1 LSGSVRDDRLFAR
14 PLTAMKQVASMED
27 SSSKSVLS
35 GYAYY
40 LAEQNLLDKDAALN
54 ALQQASANGTSY
66 IDYLVKQKLVDEY
79 NVAKTTSEYFGLPLC
94 DLSAFNSDLIPSE
107 YLNIQLVKRRLA
119 LPLFKKSGLL
129 YLAITDPT
137 IQGLYELRF
146 LTGHDTR
153 LFITEASKLDLVID
167 ELLNSLILSE
177 ISDSDDGLK
186 NIEVNSYKEEVA
198 DLGAYDVESAPI
210 VNYVNRVLVDAIEK
224 KASDIHFEH
233 YENSYRIRYRQNG
246 VLYPITP
253 PPLKLA
259 NYILARMKV
268 MSDLDITEH
277 RMPQDGRFKLII
289 SKKKA
294 VDFRVSV
301 CPTLFG
307 EKIVLRILDAA
318 ITLQGVDKVGMA
330 PAQKEHFIKALSRS
344 QGMILVT
351 GPTGSGKTVTLYSAL
366 NHLNSPDVNIST
378 VEDPVE
384 IPVPGINQVHVNLK
398 TGLTFTTALR
408 SFLRQ
413 DPDIIMVGEI
423 RDIETA
429 EIAVKASQ
437 TGHLVLSTL
446 HTNSAPETV
455 TRLMNMG
462 VEPFNLASSLAIVI
476 AQRLVRVLCTICRQ
490 PEDLPEAALIEE
502 GFRAD
507 EMSSLK
513 IYKSIGCEH
522 CTQGF
527 TGRVGIFEVMPITPE
542 MAQLI
547 MAGANALQIV
557 VQAKVEGV
565 ASLRESGLDKVREGV
580 TSLAELNR
588 VFK

>member
-1 LSGSVRDDRLFAR
+1 
-14 PLTAMKQVASMED
+14 MEE

-40 LAEQNLLDKDAALN
+40 LADQNLLEKEVALS
-54 ALQQASANGTSY
+54 ALQQAGASGDSY

-79 NVAKTTSEYFGLPLC
+79 KVAKATSDYFGLPLC
-94 DLSAFNSDLIPSE
+94 DITAINDDLIPHE
-107 YLNIQLVKRRLA
+107 YLNIQLVKKRLA
-119 LPLFKKSGLL
+119 FPLFKKSGLL
-129 YLAITDPT
+129 YMAVTDPT
-137 IQGLYELRF
+137 IQGLYEIRF
-146 LTGHDTR
+146 LTGLDTR
-153 LFITEASKLDLVID
+153 LFIAEASKLEQVVD
-167 ELLNSLILSE
+167 EILNSMILTELSE
-177 ISDSDDGLK
+177 SADEGL
-186 NIEVNSYKEEVA
+186 NDIEVNAYKDETI

-210 VNYVNRVLVDAIEK
+210 VNYVNRVLVDGIEK

-233 YENSYRIRYRQNG
+233 YENTYRIRFRQHG
-246 VLYPITP
+246 VLYPITS

-259 NYILARMKV
+259 NYILARIKIMAE
-268 MSDLDITEH
+268 LDITEH
-277 RMPQDGRFKLII
+277 RLPQDGRFKLIL
-289 SKKKA
+289 SKKRA

-318 ITLQGVDKVGMA
+318 SAAAGIEKLGMTTI
-330 PAQKEHFIKALSRS
+330 QTENFLKSLERS

-366 NHLNSPDVNIST
+366 NHLNTEDVNIST

-398 TGLTFTTALR
+398 TGMTFSTALR

-413 DPDIIMVGEI
+413 DPDVIMVGEI
-423 RDIETA
+423 RDLETA

-455 TRLMNMG
+455 TRLINMG

-476 AQRLVRVLCTICRQ
+476 AQRLVRVLCSICKQ
-490 PEDLPEAALIEE
+490 PEVLPEAALVEE
-502 GFRAD
+502 GFSKEEA
-507 EMSSLK
+507 SSLEIFK
-513 IYKSIGCEH
+513 AVGCEH
-522 CTQGF
+522 CTHGY
-527 TGRVGIFEVMPITPE
+527 TGRVGIFEVMPVTPD
-542 MAQLI
+542 MSQLI
-547 MAGANALQIV
+547 MAGGNALQV
-557 VQAKVEGV
+557 VDLAKKEGV
-565 ASLRESGLDKVREGV
+565 STLRESGLQKVREGV
-580 TSLAELNR
+580 TSLSELNR